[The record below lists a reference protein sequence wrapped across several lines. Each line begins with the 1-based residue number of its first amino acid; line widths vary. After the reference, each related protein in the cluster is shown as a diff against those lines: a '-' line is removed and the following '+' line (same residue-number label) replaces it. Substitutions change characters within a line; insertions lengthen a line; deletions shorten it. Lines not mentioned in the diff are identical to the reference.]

1 MNTVVTH
8 LQHGLDVRFN
18 ELGDGRPVLVIHGG
32 GGPATVSGIA
42 QQLSDDYRTMTPT
55 LPGWDGAPRPDWLTR
70 IDQLATALLEVLDAE
85 GLREVTVIGSSIGG
99 WIAAEMA
106 VRDHDAGRITGLV
119 LVDSV
124 GVAIPGQ
131 PIRDF
136 FALDAA
142 GIARYSFADSDRFF
156 TDPTTV
162 SAEQRSAQQANM
174 VSLKLLA
181 GDPYMHDPGL
191 LDRLTQVSIPTLVI
205 WGDSDGIVTPAY
217 GRAFADAFAHGRFE
231 LVATAGHLPQIEQPT
246 ATLELVRNYLQQTA
260 PAGTVTLAREA

>member
-1 MNTVVTH
+1 MNTIVKH
-8 LQHGLDVRFN
+8 LQRGLDIHFN

-42 QQLSDDYRTMTPT
+42 QQLSADHRTMTPT
-55 LPGWDGAPRPDWLTR
+55 LPGWDGTPRPDWLTS
-70 IDQLATALLEVLDAE
+70 IDQIAAALLEMLEAE
-85 GLREVTVIGSSIGG
+85 GLREVTVVGSSIGG

-106 VRDHDAGRITGLV
+106 IRDHDAGRIIGLV

-124 GVAIPGQ
+124 GVAIPDQ

-142 GIARYSFADSDRFF
+142 GIARYSFADSNRFF

-162 SAEQRSAQQANM
+162 PEAQRSAQQANLAT
-174 VSLKLLA
+174 LKLLA
-181 GDPYMHDPGL
+181 GDPYMHDPKL
-191 LDRLTQVSIPTLVI
+191 LDQLTQVDIPTLVI

-217 GRAFADAFAHGRFE
+217 GRALAEAFADGRFE
-231 LVATAGHLPQIEQPT
+231 LVADAGHLPQIEQPT
-246 ATLELVRNYLQQTA
+246 ATLELIRSYLKDNA
-260 PAGTVTLAREA
+260 AASAVAG